1 MITMA
6 VIIMGRSKCL
16 CMRPAFGAGLDR
28 ELTGASCGSCLFS
41 LTNKSIRQR
50 ADRRARLDDDHGA
63 RRAIE
68 RRSYRLFS
76 RSLSLSRLKN
86 KTNKKRK
93 KKHARYGPDETRET
107 DGRPY
112 RRNSAADSGLSLVV
126 GKALCASRKTS
137 EDIGMGRVA
146 VRGG

>member
-1 MITMA
+1 
-6 VIIMGRSKCL
+6 MGRSKCL

-76 RSLSLSRLKN
+76 RSLSLSL
-86 KTNKKRK
+86 
-93 KKHARYGPDETRET
+93 
-107 DGRPY
+107 
-112 RRNSAADSGLSLVV
+112 V
-126 GKALCASRKTS
+126 GKIKQTKKEKKNTLDTARTRRGKQTGGRIDGTALPIPACH
-137 EDIGMGRVA
+137 
-146 VRGG
+146 